1 MDFIDLHLENPALLE
16 EGKKLGFGTI
26 FTPKTIFLK
35 TGKDVNSLVEGSIVE
50 GNDSE
55 LLRAAAKKK
64 VLINPFVLK
73 GFFKDV
79 GLIRAVSEG
88 KAIFEIPLDIF
99 LCSSGARRSKA
110 IREASIFLGKCI
122 KLKAPYCLT
131 TRAKT
136 HFDLKTPFE
145 MAAIATALGLTSDQA
160 KAAASIY
167 PEKWLK

>member
-1 MDFIDLHLENPALLE
+1 MEFIDLHLENASLLE
-16 EGKKLGFGTI
+16 EEKKLGFSSI

-35 TGKDVNSLVEGSIVE
+35 AGKDTNALHDGFIAESD
-50 GNDSE
+50 NSE
-55 LLRAAAKKK
+55 LIRAAAKKK
-64 VLINPFVLK
+64 VLINPFALK

-79 GLIRAVSEG
+79 GLIRAVCEG